1 MDNNIFIASRTAL
14 LLQICQFC
22 PAFPIFPSSL
32 THQGPFM
39 HVITELTAVE
49 GSRRIHVPEMLPCLT
64 LHLSIS
70 IFILMLSPGCPPP
83 SLSYHYFLS
92 AILIFLLSSSLLF
105 SSLLPSPL
113 LSSPQKHFK
122 KQIRLLTGVRDWH
135 FPPPS
140 PAAGVPLYILADTAQ
155 LWAAISQFC
164 ESLTQWFISSA
175 SDKWPQL
182 CK

>member
-49 GSRRIHVPEMLPCLT
+49 GSRRIHGPEMLPCLT

-83 SLSYHYFLS
+83 SPSYHYFLS
-92 AILIFLLSSSLLF
+92 AILIFPLLPLLSCFPLS
-105 SSLLPSPL
+105 SPL
-113 LSSPQKHFK
+113 LSFPLLRNILKS
-122 KQIRLLTGVRDWH
+122 RLD
-135 FPPPS
+135 F
-140 PAAGVPLYILADTAQ
+140 
-155 LWAAISQFC
+155 
-164 ESLTQWFISSA
+164 
-175 SDKWPQL
+175 
-182 CK
+182 